1 MNGYSSA
8 SQIENP
14 PPQLLFSS
22 NDRSFP
28 ILEKRR
34 KSLCLSSTM
43 AERSSDQG
51 VLIGKCFLCCILDE
65 ILFRG
70 LVKNLHVPIEQR
82 FGRKQRL
89 KFVAVFHS
97 RNFLIL
103 INHCSSRIL
112 TKTACLFQISGTQI
126 RRKPCVML
134 FHFKQPPYRHRD
146 L

>member
-1 MNGYSSA
+1 MVIAVLLKLKAYHPSFSFLLM
-8 SQIENP
+8 IEVP
-14 PPQLLFSS
+14 H
-22 NDRSFP
+22 
-28 ILEKRR
+28 LEERR

-126 RRKPCVML
+126 RRKPCVMF
-134 FHFKQPPYRHRD
+134 FHFKHPLYRHRD